1 MKERAVRRVH
11 LSSTKVQFWVIMP
24 PELEDGKADDEA
36 SASRIDIQ
44 YAHGMVVIASAGSRC
59 RFVRRLAFMAV
70 ATALKSRS

>member
-1 MKERAVRRVH
+1 MRRVH

-44 YAHGMVVIASAGSRC
+44 YAHGMGVIA
-59 RFVRRLAFMAV
+59 
-70 ATALKSRS
+70 